1 MHMEF
6 PHLNDTN
13 FPGLDNEETF
23 SGVDVYKYQNDFDY
37 YRWRNQVSVKL
48 LNVLWNSNYA
58 DVPYFNNDSLRDEW
72 FDSQDGIIQP
82 LTTPFNST
90 PETNIQL
97 PIPYNDAYK
106 YNYVVVDMP
115 IQTSEEQPLDY
126 ENKNIRVKRW
136 YYFIEDIEQLSPNT
150 TRFIITL
157 DYWTTFIHSVEI
169 NYLMLERG
177 HAPLALT
184 DVDTYLNNP
193 IENSEYLLADDF
205 NYQRGESIIKA
216 SNFTPIG
223 NGKKYVLFAAPY
235 AKADFDNFGGVN
247 YSGNSTPPSYDNQ
260 NSRWGY
266 QLTVNDYE
274 WKYGSVNYSNA
285 NLPIRGLLGQDN
297 LVFNGNYVY
306 AIEANEASA
315 FFNIMAHNRVNFIR
329 GIQAIFILD
338 ENMFNRGDAF
348 TYENYTLYQC
358 TKNTYAQ
365 NFVFDKNAFEFET
378 EYKELAKLYTSP
390 YSFIEITDDAGNSF
404 TINIENC
411 GRIQMHREV
420 SLAYPF
426 LKYNIFFSGINGNG
440 QFNYTWKNLN
450 DANINK
456 TMWES
461 DFSKFMMNWDIP
473 TYSIYVS
480 GSAEYAADNNAG
492 KMQND
497 RLRAIKDY
505 QNATRFANTNRENMA
520 DSMATNTANV
530 AASGVTSNTNQ
541 TIENNASKNVTGYT
555 ANDDKGQIG
564 SPALQ
569 NRTEGTNRRINTANR
584 LTNVEITS
592 ENINK
597 IANDYT
603 QDNRLTFYTT
613 QINNEYASLSG
624 AVNSGVTV
632 AHGVNN
638 VVTNAAA
645 GAIKAPSKDPA
656 TLAASG
662 GIAATSTIIDAGL
675 NAFAIAANTYIGMSN
690 AEDITALV
698 VDVNSKKYQNASDAM
713 RNINEHSRD
722 NTKTVMELSN
732 EALRYAT
739 NTSTTAAAEIT
750 TNTVNTNN
758 ANAERTQDTETDNA
772 TYTRNANIAANK
784 ANLVQAQRDA
794 EASYKAS
801 RLSRPVLQGNY
812 SATND
817 LQDIWQRR
825 GIRLNIRT
833 QTKAAIKQAGDG
845 FLRFGYAL
853 HRVWDMKNG
862 FNYMKYFTFWKAED
876 IWINDGSGVANIATN
891 TISDILLKGVTV
903 WKDPTKIGMVS
914 IYENTKGGE

>member
-13 FPGLDNEETF
+13 FPGLDNEKTF

-58 DVPYFNNDSLRDEW
+58 DVPYFNNDSLRDKW

-115 IQTSEEQPLDY
+115 IQTSEEEPLDY

-177 HAPLALT
+177 HAPLAMT

-235 AKADFDNFGGVN
+235 AKENFDDFGGAN

-260 NSRWGY
+260 DSRWGY
-266 QLTVNDYE
+266 QLIVNDYE

-306 AIEANEASA
+306 AIEAKQASA
-315 FFNIMAHNRVNFIR
+315 FFNTMAHNRVNFIR

-338 ENMFNRGDAF
+338 ENMFNRGD
-348 TYENYTLYQC
+348 TIKYENYTLYQC
-358 TKNTYAQ
+358 TKNTYVQ
-365 NFVFDKNAFEFET
+365 NFAFDKNAFEFET

-411 GRIQMHREV
+411 GRLQMHREV

-426 LKYNIFFSGINGNG
+426 LKYNIFFSGINGDG

-450 DANINK
+450 DSDVNK

-480 GSAEYAADNNAG
+480 GAAEYAADNNAG

-530 AASGVTSNTNQ
+530 AASGQTNTDNVADIQAGLIGNMTDTNNTHKLIVDTYTNGGQFQTGGGATGFVPESAWINYEKVSDDSDTDWTVIEQGFQVDKDYAVGMATQNIGATIAGGLLSAGGANYSAKEGTSGAAFSAPIFGSAVSAIHTGVSTALTITNDQNLKDIQQDAILQKNTHARTASEKMTALKKRFDHSVMEANNKLNKDVTERFSSASAINNTNA
-541 TIENNASKNVTGYT
+541 T
-555 ANDDKGQIG
+555 
-564 SPALQ
+564 
-569 NRTEGTNRRINTANR
+569 RT
-584 LTNVEITS
+584 
-592 ENINK
+592 
-597 IANDYT
+597 
-603 QDNRLTFYTT
+603 Q
-613 QINNEYASLSG
+613 
-624 AVNSGVTV
+624 
-632 AHGVNN
+632 
-638 VVTNAAA
+638 
-645 GAIKAPSKDPA
+645 
-656 TLAASG
+656 
-662 GIAATSTIIDAGL
+662 
-675 NAFAIAANTYIGMSN
+675 
-690 AEDITALV
+690 
-698 VDVNSKKYQNASDAM
+698 
-713 RNINEHSRD
+713 
-722 NTKTVMELSN
+722 
-732 EALRYAT
+732 
-739 NTSTTAAAEIT
+739 
-750 TNTVNTNN
+750 NTNN
-758 ANAERTQDTETDNA
+758 ANATRTQKTETNNA
-772 TYTRNANIAANK
+772 MYTRNANIAANK